1 MPKTMWKSETYCPS
15 RHLPPPPPL
24 ATSIDTVA
32 APSPSHKALVDGTR
46 EEQYSV
52 ASMPARCLQLLHTG
66 HNVRDPS
73 SQGYARA
80 MCVRLPGACG
90 AVEITGSLRL
100 ATTDHLFR
108 RVPSFLSRSQIFPA
122 PSRDR
127 RIGTG
132 ETEADTTA
140 GAANERRTPR
150 SSSRSHAWHNL
161 HVLVPVRAVTQ

>member
-15 RHLPPPPPL
+15 SHLPPPPL